1 MPNEIK
7 IVLPDATSEEHFDI
21 QIQHSGGKNLPL
33 YRFEIWDL
41 ENDNPSGLST
51 AEFLRKKI
59 KTIENKWQVAEI
71 YSETQRR
78 IPILLKQKQ
87 SI

>member
-7 IVLPDATSEEHFDI
+7 IVLPDASSDEHFDI
-21 QIQHSGGKNLPL
+21 QIQHSGGKAIPM

-41 ENDNPSGLST
+41 ENDNPMRLSA
-51 AEFLRKKI
+51 AEFLKKKI
-59 KTIENKWQVAEI
+59 KAIENKWQVAEI
-71 YSETQRR
+71 YSETQQK

-87 SI
+87 TN

>member
-7 IVLPDATSEEHFDI
+7 IVLPDFSGDEYFDI
-21 QIQHSGGKNLPL
+21 QIQHSGRMEMPN

-41 ENDNPSGLST
+41 IKDNPSRLST
-51 AEFLRKKI
+51 AEFLREKI
-59 KTIENKWQVAEI
+59 KTLENTWQVAEI
-71 YSETQRR
+71 YSEKHHK

-87 SI
+87 TH